1 LQYLIFR
8 FRTIN
13 NLERERLKMFELY
26 MEIIFTILAIVY
38 PMTIVLLTKS
48 TFAAMK
54 KRNFNEMVAVYY
66 NRKIVHMAAG
76 GVVAILVPFMFDS
89 WIYPLIVGSM
99 LTLFTALPRL
109 KGKSMDFMQ
118 TKENWN
124 DSKFTLMWGIS
135 IAVMWLLFNDPFLAV
150 IPALFMS
157 FGDAVTGVVRNA
169 LYKRRT
175 KSPVGNVFML
185 IVCLVIGYVYTTL
198 AIHPI
203 VLWGLLAAIVAS
215 IIERF
220 EIGPIDD
227 NVLITVASMIVLGI
241 GVMV

>member
-1 LQYLIFR
+1 
-8 FRTIN
+8 
-13 NLERERLKMFELY
+13 
-26 MEIIFTILAIVY
+26 
-38 PMTIVLLTKS
+38 
-48 TFAAMK
+48 MK
-54 KRNFNEMVAVYY
+54 KRNFDEMVAVYY
-66 NRKIVHMAAG
+66 NRKLVHMAAG
-76 GVVAILVPFMFDS
+76 GVVAIAVPFIFDS
-89 WIYPLIVGSM
+89 WIYPLIIGLV

-109 KGKSMDFMQ
+109 QGKSMDFMQ

-124 DSKFTLMWGIS
+124 DTKFTLMWGVS

-185 IVCLVIGYVYTTL
+185 IVCIVIAYVFTSMATHKIL
-198 AIHPI
+198 
-203 VLWGLLAAIVAS
+203 LWGVLAAVVAS

-227 NVLITVASMIVLGI
+227 NVLITVASMIVLSI
-241 GVMV
+241 GVMVH

>member
-1 LQYLIFR
+1 LSEIYLQ
-8 FRTIN
+8 
-13 NLERERLKMFELY
+13 
-26 MEIIFTILAIVY
+26 IIFTILAIVY
-38 PMTIVLLTKS
+38 AMAIVFLTKT

-54 KRNFNEMVAVYY
+54 KRNFDEMVAVYY
-66 NRKIVHMAAG
+66 NRKLVHMAAG
-76 GVVAILVPFMFDS
+76 GVVAIAVPFIFDS
-89 WIYPLIVGSM
+89 WIYPLIIGLV

-109 KGKSMDFMQ
+109 QGKSMDFMQ

-124 DSKFTLMWGIS
+124 DTKFTLMWGIS

-185 IVCLVIGYVYTTL
+185 IVCIVIAYVFTSMATHKIL
-198 AIHPI
+198 
-203 VLWGLLAAIVAS
+203 LWGVLAAVVAS

-227 NVLITVASMIVLGI
+227 NVLITVASMIVLSI
-241 GVMV
+241 GVMVH

>member
-1 LQYLIFR
+1 MAEMYLQIV
-8 FRTIN
+8 
-13 NLERERLKMFELY
+13 
-26 MEIIFTILAIVY
+26 FTVLAVVYAMAIV
-38 PMTIVLLTKS
+38 ILTKS
-48 TFAAMK
+48 TFKIMK
-54 KRNFNEMVAVYY
+54 KRNMEQMVAVYY

-76 GVVAILVPFMFDS
+76 GVVAIAVPFLFDS
-89 WIYPLIVGSM
+89 WIYPLAIGII

-135 IAVMWLLFNDPFLAV
+135 IAVMWILFNDPFLAI
-150 IPALFMS
+150 IPTLFMA
-157 FGDAVTGVVRNA
+157 FGDAVTGVARNA
-169 LYKRRT
+169 IYKRRT
-175 KSPVGNVFML
+175 KSPVGNIFML
-185 IVCLVIGYVYTTL
+185 IVCVFIGYYFASI

-203 VLWGLLAAIVAS
+203 PLWGVLAAIVAS

-227 NVLITVASMIVLGI
+227 NVLITIASMIVLSI
-241 GVMV
+241 GVLI